1 MKRSIRIL
9 LFIVILCFGGGIS
22 DLGWSQLKYPQYSG
36 YVNDY
41 ADILTLEEEAKLNN
55 LLGELDRKTTA
66 QIAVLTIE
74 TTSGVSIEEYSVE
87 LFQKWGI
94 GQKGKDNGLLLL
106 VSVKDRKVRIE
117 VGYGLE
123 GAITDAISSRIIRNI
138 IVPHFKQAD
147 YGQGIILAVTT
158 LSNLVAKS
166 YNVELS
172 GIDKTQV
179 VEFKNDRT
187 TSTLQTLFTI
197 LFIFLILGFRMGLF
211 TFLLFGA
218 LGRRPGGYW
227 YGTGYGGNSGG
238 FSGGFGGFGGGLS
251 GGGGASGSW

>member
-1 MKRSIRIL
+1 MTKIVKVLIL
-9 LFIVILCFGGGIS
+9 FVASSFILNVSLLS
-22 DLGWSQLKYPQYSG
+22 SQAQVKYPQYSG

-41 ADILTLEEEAKLNN
+41 AGILTTQEEAKLNG

-66 QIAVLTIE
+66 QVAVLTIE
-74 TTSGVSIEEYSVE
+74 TTSGISIEEYAVE

-123 GAITDAISSRIIRNI
+123 GAVTDAISSQVIRNI
-138 IVPHFKQAD
+138 IIPHFKQSD
-147 YGQGIILAVTT
+147 YGQGVILAAVT
-158 LSNLVAKS
+158 LSDLIAKN

-179 VEFKNDRT
+179 VEFKDES
-187 TSTLQTLFTI
+187 TSILQFLFTLFFI
-197 LFIFLILGFRMGLF
+197 LLILGFRMGLLG
-211 TFLLFGA
+211 FLLFSA
-218 LGRRPGGYW
+218 VGRRRGGYW